1 MRSEGNAPPT
11 RNQDMEGMSINE
23 WENIQEMYKNQRGW
37 VAAAPE
43 SRRVP

>member
-1 MRSEGNAPPT
+1 VLSQESAPL
-11 RNQDMEGMSINE
+11 NQDMEGISINE

-43 SRRVP
+43 RRRASC